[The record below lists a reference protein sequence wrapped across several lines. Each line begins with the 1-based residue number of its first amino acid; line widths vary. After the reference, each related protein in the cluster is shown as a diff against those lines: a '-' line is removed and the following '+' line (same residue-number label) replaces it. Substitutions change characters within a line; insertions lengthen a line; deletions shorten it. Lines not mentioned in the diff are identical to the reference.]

1 MISKNHKS
9 RGVNIEIY
17 WNQKMQSFPCFE
29 TWLQNLTSPIVQS
42 KALDGKTN
50 LLLAPLTKFSSM
62 TEHPTSKNRLS
73 KFSQHRSLWKM
84 KTLLRKKKRSLM
96 NSNQF
101 ERQQANSV
109 DNFQSIKIHQWEKL
123 LKQHQTWGH
132 QNHLSQSDFCLR
144 KGCRRTNSQNLKL
157 HFMIGNSKIN
167 DNVEKKAE
175 TEFLNSHCANTLNVP
190 LYALHCLLTLSV
202 RNRKLSRAERA
213 TVANQTVTNSQ
224 RKKLKGSKGT
234 GTSKRGKSNHK
245 SHKAKKQRQKKKKFH
260 IDVKKRDKKKFI
272 SEIRSLSI
280 FKIDRSNWQRS

>member
-1 MISKNHKS
+1 MEKQIYCWPLWQNSHRWQNTQLQRIDS
-9 RGVNIEIY
+9 ASSVSIGVCEK
-17 WNQKMQSFPCFE
+17 WKH
-29 TWLQNLTSPIVQS
+29 
-42 KALDGKTN
+42 
-50 LLLAPLTKFSSM
+50 FS
-62 TEHPTSKNRLS
+62 E
-73 KFSQHRSLWKM
+73 
-84 KTLLRKKKRSLM
+84 KKRSLM

-245 SHKAKKQRQKKKKFH
+245 SHKAKKQRQKKKK
-260 IDVKKRDKKKFI
+260 IP
-272 SEIRSLSI
+272 
-280 FKIDRSNWQRS
+280 